1 MTGRH
6 RRVHVI
12 VWGLLVIGLVV
23 ALVLASGGAFD
34 ESAEGGAVAAAGGR
48 P

>member
-12 VWGLLVIGLVV
+12 VWGLLVIGLIV
-23 ALVLASGGAFD
+23 ALVLASGGASD
-34 ESAEGGAVAAAGGR
+34 ERAEGGGMAAAWGR